1 MRGAYRGKEP
11 KKKRSTCTS
20 TCVHACKHCHT
31 LHACVDLVVSEIQQ
45 KRENRREGLASEV
58 MTGHGG
64 GEELAGK
71 RESNSSCLMTLR
83 WGRRSGMPLAD
94 EKTMPSS
101 VLKSQRPGFC
111 CNCLWGGW
119 GRRMGPCLQPFSPYG
134 ALTAVHL
141 VYHCIPMAQISV
153 WHSRRCSINIYD
165 WK

>member
-11 KKKRSTCTS
+11 KRKRSTCTS

-45 KRENRREGLASEV
+45 KRENRRGGLASEV

-64 GEELAGK
+64 GEELAGE
-71 RESNSSCLMTLR
+71 RESNSSCLMTLL

-101 VLKSQRPGFC
+101 ALKSQRPGFC
-111 CNCLWGGW
+111 CNCLWGGVGGGEW
-119 GRRMGPCLQPFSPYG
+119 GLVFSP
-134 ALTAVHL
+134 LVHMEPSL
-141 VYHCIPMAQISV
+141 LSILFISV
-153 WHSRRCSINIYD
+153 SLWPKSVSGTVGD
-165 WK
+165 AQ